1 MTVTFPTGA
10 AVPAYADV
18 ISLYG
23 TTITGGGLT
32 PAGFQVTGYC
42 DPYWGDC

>member
-1 MTVTFPTGA
+1 MTVTSPTGA

-23 TTITGGGLT
+23 TTITGGLT
-32 PAGFQVTGYC
+32 PDGFQTTGHC

>member
-10 AVPAYADV
+10 AVPTYADV

-23 TTITGGGLT
+23 KTITGGLT
-32 PAGFQVTGYC
+32 PDVFQTTGHC